1 VDYTVQIIDTIGF
14 WDTRCA
20 YTDNQICEMIMEEL
34 IGGGGNLEVINLDK
48 NEGTVRAF
56 QAPDQIDAILLL
68 ERATG
73 FANFTNQTFQ
83 KAGKIL
89 GGIEAKDSMILMITD
104 IKKAE
109 EDNILGRIQE
119 SKDIELGGFFRWE
132 SVNMSPEETRQQV
145 KEFFDLVKTIRP
157 FTNDFLK
164 RQKERVNEL
173 ALTLMKD
180 PNYFK
185 KESYIK
191 EVLRWSEHEEEVEDV
206 VGVRYDT

>member
-1 VDYTVQIIDTIGF
+1 
-14 WDTRCA
+14 
-20 YTDNQICEMIMEEL
+20 
-34 IGGGGNLEVINLDK
+34 
-48 NEGTVRAF
+48 
-56 QAPDQIDAILLL
+56 
-68 ERATG
+68 
-73 FANFTNQTFQ
+73 
-83 KAGKIL
+83 
-89 GGIEAKDSMILMITD
+89 MILMITD